1 MCCDDSG
8 MTPRLAFPLA
18 AALVVAGCHKP
29 AEENVE
35 AQAANA
41 SRDLEQRYNALEA
54 EADNG
59 AAAAAAPYDNEADA
73 LLSQMSAN
81 AAVNGANAPAA
92 APAPANGAHPR
103 R

>member
-1 MCCDDSG
+1 MK
-8 MTPRLAFPLA
+8 PRIALPLA
-18 AALVVAGCHKP
+18 IAAGLLAAGCHKA

-41 SRDLEQRYNALEA
+41 SRALEQDYNALAAEA
-54 EADNG
+54 ENG

-73 LLSQMSAN
+73 LLNQMSGNGAVN
-81 AAVNGANAPAA
+81 AAAA
-92 APAPANGAHPR
+92 APAPANGTRAR

>member
-1 MCCDDSG
+1 MVQRSLLLLLL
-8 MTPRLAFPLA
+8 LAPLLA
-18 AALVVAGCHKP
+18 SGCHKA

-41 SRDLEQRYNALEA
+41 SRDLEQRYNALAA

-73 LLSQMSAN
+73 LLNQMSGNIAAAPN
-81 AAVNGANAPAA
+81 AAAPVNGAR
-92 APAPANGAHPR
+92 PR

>member
-1 MCCDDSG
+1 MS
-8 MTPRLAFPLA
+8 PRLALTIA
-18 AALVVAGCHKP
+18 AALLAVACHKAP
-29 AEENVE
+29 EENVE

-54 EADNG
+54 EAENG

-73 LLSQMSAN
+73 LLNQMSAN
-81 AAVNGANAPAA
+81 EAAPASPANAA
-92 APAPANGAHPR
+92 APAPASGARAR